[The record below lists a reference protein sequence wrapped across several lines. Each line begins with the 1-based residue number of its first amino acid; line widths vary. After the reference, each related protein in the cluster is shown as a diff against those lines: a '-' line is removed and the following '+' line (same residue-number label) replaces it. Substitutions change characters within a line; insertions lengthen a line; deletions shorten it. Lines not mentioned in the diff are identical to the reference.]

1 MRERGHLGEPASFG
15 RDTRALSISG
25 ISPHDDSMPEIT
37 TVGIISKPNIAK
49 AVDIVCGLLEWLEK
63 RGIRARYDAQ
73 TAHYARAS
81 TFYPR
86 DEVPEGTDLLV
97 VLGGD
102 GTLLSAARVVADRNI
117 PLFAVNLGHLG
128 FLTAIPVEDLYPE
141 LERALRGEHRIGR
154 RRMVDCE
161 LVRDEEIIAT
171 YSALNDVVVTK
182 SELARMIDL
191 DTHVDNHF
199 VAAYK
204 ADGLIIST
212 PTGSTAYS
220 LSAGGPV
227 IFPSVAAFCITP
239 ICPHMLTNRP
249 VIVPD
254 TSVIK
259 VLNHGEDGTFLT
271 IDGQVGEP
279 LSKGDRIVCRSSAK
293 TIQLIRP
300 PKMLFFD
307 VLREK
312 LKWGER

>member
-1 MRERGHLGEPASFG
+1 MPQ
-15 RDTRALSISG
+15 IS
-25 ISPHDDSMPEIT
+25 
-37 TVGIISKPNIAK
+37 TVGIISKPKIAQ
-49 AVDIVCGLLEWLEK
+49 AGDIVRGLLDWLDA
-63 RGIRARYDAQ
+63 RGIACRCDEQ
-73 TAHYARAS
+73 TALYGNLN

-86 DEVPEGTDLLV
+86 EELADGADLV
-97 VLGGD
+97 IVLGGD
-102 GTLLSAARVVADRNI
+102 GTLLSAARFVAGRDI

-128 FLTAIPVEDLYPE
+128 FLTAIRSDNLLPE

-161 LVRDEEIIAT
+161 IVRDGKSIAS
-171 YSALNDVVVTK
+171 YSALNDVVITK

-191 DTHVDNHF
+191 DAHVDDHF

-204 ADGLIIST
+204 ADGLIVAT

-220 LSAGGPV
+220 LSAGGPI
-227 IFPSVAAFCITP
+227 IFPKVAAFCITP

-254 TSVIK
+254 ESIIQI
-259 VLNHGEDGTFLT
+259 LNHGEDGTYLT

-279 LSKGDRIVCRSSAK
+279 LTKGDRIICRSSPK

>member
-1 MRERGHLGEPASFG
+1 MHHIE
-15 RDTRALSISG
+15 
-25 ISPHDDSMPEIT
+25 
-37 TVGIISKPNIAK
+37 TVGIISKPKIAR
-49 AVDIVCGLLEWLEK
+49 APEIVCGLLSWLGEHK
-63 RGIRARYDAQ
+63 VSYRCDEQTARYAGISE
-73 TAHYARAS
+73 HVSREEM
-81 TFYPR
+81 PNC
-86 DEVPEGTDLLV
+86 VDLIV

-102 GTLLSAARVVADRNI
+102 GTLLSAARVVAGRDI

-128 FLTAIPVEDLYPE
+128 FLTSIPVEDLYPE

-161 LVRDEEIIAT
+161 LHRKGQTLGT
-171 YSALNDVVVTK
+171 YSALNDVVITK
-182 SELARMIDL
+182 TELARMIDL
-191 DTHVDNHF
+191 DTHVDDHF

-204 ADGLIIST
+204 ADGLIIAT

-227 IFPSVAAFCITP
+227 IFPSVSAFCLTP
-239 ICPHMLTNRP
+239 ICPHTLTNRP

-254 TSVIK
+254 TSVIQIL
-259 VLNHGEDGTFLT
+259 VHGEEGTYLT

-279 LSKGDRIVCRSSAK
+279 LHKGDLVVCHSSPK

-300 PKMLFFD
+300 PKLLFFD

-312 LKWGER
+312 LKWAER